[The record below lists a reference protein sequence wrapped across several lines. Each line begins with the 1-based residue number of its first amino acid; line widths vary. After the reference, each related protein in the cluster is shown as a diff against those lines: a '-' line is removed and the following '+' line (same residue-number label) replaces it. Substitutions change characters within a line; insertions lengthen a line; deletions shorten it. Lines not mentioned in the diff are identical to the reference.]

1 MYLQKSSKVYE
12 VSGLISDVSSITR
25 LRCGREQNEPCE
37 VGPVSMYRSPRF
49 SDEQSKF
56 YGLIIAAIFAHM
68 HASNIVH
75 RTLSL
80 FCKASFRELKKRNF
94 SEMRDWK
101 ARSSKRWSADRFR

>member
-75 RTLSL
+75 RTLS
-80 FCKASFRELKKRNF
+80 FFAKPDSV
-94 SEMRDWK
+94 S
-101 ARSSKRWSADRFR
+101 